1 MVRLNC
7 FFAAYQKRNRFV
19 LKNALAAVGNILRPR
34 LPFYLRWERL
44 LPFNE
49 MTRRIRFDLG

>member
-19 LKNALAAVGNILRPR
+19 LINALAAKGNILRPR
-34 LPFYLRWERL
+34 LPFVL
-44 LPFNE
+44 LFARGATAAIKE
-49 MTRRIRFDLG
+49 MTRRI